1 MATVASE
8 NQVQELYIAY
18 FGRPADPAGLAFYA
32 DALDAGTTTVADIA
46 TSFGTSEE
54 AASIV
59 ALSTDDYLAAVYMQ
73 AFGRA
78 YDNDPAVDGTFW
90 ADAIN
95 NGETTK
101 ELAMIQILDGA
112 QGDDVAAV
120 NNKVAVASTFTAGV
134 ESEEKDY
141 ASDDIDAA
149 KAVITGVTSDDATVA
164 TGNAAAD
171 AAVAALDDAVPPVD
185 PGVEGSTIFL
195 TASTD
200 RGGEFNGTADN
211 DQFNAYIEQNA
222 FAGGVSNSIS
232 SADVLDGGAGT
243 DSLYAE
249 IVPEFFGATGD
260 NQVDIQPRTSNIER
274 VTLEAR
280 DSGSND
286 VNNNDT
292 VTVDAKYMTDID
304 EIGSYMSDGDLVIE
318 NLTTAQSEGED
329 RNTEEL
335 TITMD
340 HTDNFNSDDDASD
353 LTVYFDED
361 YLLVGQS
368 TTASQANYWL
378 LDENTL
384 DYTNT
389 PLENIE
395 RNGVSL
401 TIDGVAF
408 DINMEDAVA
417 ATKDDWDSFAAGL
430 QDVITARVAA
440 GETALENLTVVVD
453 LDNTDSTFNDQ
464 GVEVTIP
471 AITIIDSAGRALVPT
486 GFTSPEEQTA
496 GFDIYGTF
504 DNVASTTED
513 NLLAVGVDLHKVG
526 REGEG
531 GDLVVG
537 GKELDQDGGVQNQGN
552 GIGIFNIDVLGD
564 ESKLS
569 NLGGI
574 NSTNNALTTVNIAT
588 HADYVSGSSFAS
600 LTVRDA
606 FDASTAM
613 ATVNAN
619 AFLGDLNI
627 GQDDAALNVNTFTAT
642 GGGDVTYNAD
652 ISGIERAAFTNTT
665 GEGNDTITVTL
676 DGDAVDTV
684 GTSFAVNAG
693 NGNNTVTVTM
703 AEGGVS
709 VATTAL
715 LNNLSIA
722 SGSGVDK
729 ITVNGG
735 STGTT
740 DGDGDFTVTSGA
752 GSDMVHIRSVGDPG
766 SVAVAQTGTITL
778 AGTDDDGAA
787 ETLVTTITDAGGTT
801 TFTTQV
807 LANGTFSDAGT
818 NISVAPATA
827 TGAPNSTY
835 TVTEAAGVVTIVAN
849 TAGVAYTVAT
859 AASSGD
865 DITAGAYV
873 PTGSADVGPAATGTW
888 TTGDLDGT
896 GATTFV
902 GRVLYEAELTVNF
915 AGFEETVTVETD
927 AAGNFVA
934 SQLDINNA
942 IIDAIASNVELSKLL
957 VVTQS
962 TGSQQLIITSTVEGD
977 NDLAIDLFQPE
988 LVANGAVAPQVN
1000 FSSSDLAAVQAGLL
1014 ATTAN
1019 NSDATDTV
1027 AEVIAILNGIDQ
1039 NLEETGVVG
1048 SAYDVLE
1055 TGDGTDGTDEAVVTN
1070 VSSIDMGTG
1079 TNDLV
1084 VLNSDDDS
1092 ANTMV
1097 FSAGWGKVSVV
1108 NFFTDKALAQ
1118 TNAAALADDLVEGAH
1133 IIDFTAWLDDQTD
1146 PSATPDTLSA
1156 VRVATTDVVAA
1167 AGGDLDLDSN
1177 EVVIVNDWTQNTG
1190 AAETFAA
1197 MNAANIAAALTGT
1210 EDYGTNA
1217 IVASS
1222 ATATA
1227 SLVGTTQDSILMIE
1241 NDLNAGEY
1249 KVFNVETTGAGA
1261 TEAFDVTLIGTIDFG
1276 GEIDAGAV
1284 FA

>member
-46 TSFGTSEE
+46 TSFGTSDE

-59 ALSTDDYLAAVYMQ
+59 ALSTDDYLAAVYLQ

-95 NGETTK
+95 DGATTK
-101 ELAMIQILDGA
+101 ELAMIQILEGA

-120 NNKVAVASTFTAGV
+120 TNKVAVASTFTAAV
-134 ESEEKDY
+134 ESGDKVY
-141 ASDDIDAA
+141 ATGDIAAA

-171 AAVAALDDAVPPVD
+171 AAVAALDDTAPVVD
-185 PGVEGSTIFL
+185 PGVDGNTFFL

-200 RGGEFNGTADN
+200 RGAEFTGTADN
-211 DQFNAYIEQNA
+211 DQFNAYLEQNA
-222 FAGGVSNSIS
+222 FAGGVSNSLS

-260 NQVDIQPRTSNIER
+260 NQIDVQPRTSNIEK
-274 VTLEAR
+274 VSFEAR

-286 VNNNDT
+286 DNSNVL

-318 NLTTAQSEGED
+318 NLTTAQSDGSD

-340 HTDNFNSDDDASD
+340 HTDNFNSDADASD

-368 TTASQANYWL
+368 TTESQANYWL

-401 TIDGVAF
+401 TIDGVAY

-453 LDNTDSTFNDQ
+453 LNNTDSTFNDQ

-504 DNVASTTED
+504 DNIPSTTQD

-531 GDLVVG
+531 GDLIVG
-537 GKELDQDGGVQNQGN
+537 GKELDEDGGAQDQGN

-569 NLGGI
+569 NLGSI

-600 LTVRDA
+600 LTIRDA
-606 FDASTAM
+606 FDDSTAM
-613 ATVNAN
+613 NTVNAN

-652 ISGIERAAFTNTT
+652 ISGSERAVFTNTT
-665 GEGNDTITVTL
+665 GEGNDVITVTL

-693 NGNNTVTVTM
+693 NGSNTVTVSM
-703 AEGGVS
+703 VEGGVS

-715 LNNLSIA
+715 LDNLSIA

-735 STGTT
+735 STGAA
-740 DGDGDFTVTSGA
+740 DGDADFTVTSGG
-752 GSDMVHIRSVGDPG
+752 GSDMVHIRSVGGAG
-766 SVAVAQTGTITL
+766 SLT
-778 AGTDDDGAA
+778 
-787 ETLVTTITDAGGTT
+787 
-801 TFTTQV
+801 
-807 LANGTFSDAGT
+807 
-818 NISVAPATA
+818 
-827 TGAPNSTY
+827 
-835 TVTEAAGVVTIVAN
+835 
-849 TAGVAYTVAT
+849 
-859 AASSGD
+859 
-865 DITAGAYV
+865 
-873 PTGSADVGPAATGTW
+873 AATGTW

-902 GRVLYEAELTVNF
+902 SRVLYEAELTVNF
-915 AGFEETVTVETD
+915 AGFEETVMVETD

-942 IIDAIASNVELSKLL
+942 IIDAISSNVELSKLL
-957 VVTQS
+957 VVTKT
-962 TGSQQLIITSTVEGD
+962 TGSQQLVITSTVEGD

-1000 FSSSDLAAVQAGLL
+1000 FTASHLTAVQAGLM

-1027 AEVIAILNGIDQ
+1027 AEVIGILNAIDQ
-1039 NLEETGVVG
+1039 NLDETGVAG
-1048 SAYDVLE
+1048 AAYDVLA
-1055 TGDGTDGTDEAVVTN
+1055 TGDGVDGADETVLTN

-1108 NFFTDKALAQ
+1108 NFFTDQAVAQ
-1118 TNAAALADDLVEGAH
+1118 TNALAIADDLVEGNH

-1156 VRVATTDVVAA
+1156 VRVATTDAVDTAA
-1167 AGGDLDLDSN
+1167 AITLGSN
-1177 EVVIVNDWTQNTG
+1177 AVVIVNDFGQTATENWAGLT
-1190 AAETFAA
+1190 AAELQTALNGTVAA
-1197 MNAANIAAALTGT
+1197 DDFANISTHSGVAAPA
-1210 EDYGTNA
+1210 N
-1217 IVASS
+1217 
-1222 ATATA
+1222 
-1227 SLVGTTQDSILMIE
+1227 LVGETIDTMVMIE

-1249 KVFNVETTGAGA
+1249 KVFNVETSDLAAADTVA
-1261 TEAFDVTLIGTIDFG
+1261 VTLVGTIDFG
-1276 GEIDAGAV
+1276 GEIDATAV

>member
-46 TSFGTSEE
+46 TSFGTSDE

-59 ALSTDDYLAAVYMQ
+59 ALSTDDYLAAVYLQ

-95 NGETTK
+95 DGATTK
-101 ELAMIQILDGA
+101 ELAMIQILEGA

-120 NNKVAVASTFTAGV
+120 TNKVAVASTFTAAV
-134 ESEEKDY
+134 ESGDKVY
-141 ASDDIDAA
+141 ATGDIAAA

-171 AAVAALDDAVPPVD
+171 AAVAALDDTAPVVD
-185 PGVEGSTIFL
+185 PGVDGNTFFL

-200 RGGEFNGTADN
+200 RGAEFTGTADN
-211 DQFNAYIEQNA
+211 DQFNAYLEQNA
-222 FAGGVSNSIS
+222 FAGGVSNSLS

-260 NQVDIQPRTSNIER
+260 NQIDVQPRTSNIEK
-274 VTLEAR
+274 VSFEAR

-286 VNNNDT
+286 VNRNDL

-318 NLTTAQSEGED
+318 NLTTAQSDGSD

-340 HTDNFNSDDDASD
+340 HTDNFNSDSDASD

-389 PLENIE
+389 PLETIE

-401 TIDGVAF
+401 TIDGIAF
-408 DINMEDAVA
+408 DIVMEDAVA

-440 GETALENLTVVVD
+440 GETALENLTVIVD
-453 LDNTDSTFNDQ
+453 LNNTDSTFNDQ
-464 GVEVTIP
+464 GIEVTIP

-486 GFTSPEEQTA
+486 GFTSPAEQTA
-496 GFDIYGTF
+496 GFDIYGAF
-504 DNVASTTED
+504 DNVASDTVD

-531 GDLVVG
+531 GDLLIG
-537 GKELDQDGGVQNQGN
+537 GKELDLDGGVESQGN

-564 ESKLS
+564 ASKLS
-569 NLGGI
+569 NLGSI

-588 HADYVSGSSFAS
+588 EASYVSGTSFAS

-606 FDASTAM
+606 FDASAAM

-627 GQDDAALNVNTFTAT
+627 GQDIAALNVNTFTAT

-652 ISGIERAAFTNTT
+652 ISGTERAAFSNTT
-665 GEGNDTITVTL
+665 GAGNDVVTITL

-684 GTSFAVNAG
+684 GTSFAVNTGSG
-693 NGNNTVTVTM
+693 NDTVTVTM

-722 SGSGVDK
+722 SGSGEDT

-735 STGTT
+735 STGAT
-740 DGDGDFTVTSGA
+740 DGDGDFTITSGA
-752 GSDMVHIRSVGDPG
+752 SSDMVYISSFGDPG
-766 SVAVAQTGTITL
+766 SNNTETAAVAEVFTATFAANTDADTITFDGTGALVLTAGQTAIQNATEYTGLYNAVGAATWVAVDNGDGTVTFTNKTAATVVDVVTADFVIASGGAGADTTVTAAAPTTQGVTGVAA
-778 AGTDDDGAA
+778 AGT
-787 ETLVTTITDAGGTT
+787 V
-801 TFTTQV
+801 
-807 LANGTFSDAGT
+807 SK
-818 NISVAPATA
+818 
-827 TGAPNSTY
+827 
-835 TVTEAAGVVTIVAN
+835 
-849 TAGVAYTVAT
+849 
-859 AASSGD
+859 
-865 DITAGAYV
+865 
-873 PTGSADVGPAATGTW
+873 GSW
-888 TTGDLDGT
+888 ITGDLDGT

-915 AGFEETVTVETD
+915 AGFEETVTVDTD

-942 IIDAIASNVELSKLL
+942 IKDAIASNVELSKLL
-957 VVTQS
+957 VVTDS
-962 TGSQQLIITSTVEGD
+962 TGSQQLVITSTVEGD
-977 NDLAIDLFQPE
+977 NDLTIGLNQPVVVASGATAGQVNFVAADLSAMQTG
-988 LVANGAVAPQVN
+988 LVSTGAVAD
-1000 FSSSDLAAVQAGLL
+1000 SAAA
-1014 ATTAN
+1014 
-1019 NSDATDTV
+1019 DTV
-1027 AEVIAILNGIDQ
+1027 AEIVTALTGLDGD
-1039 NLEETGVVG
+1039 LTETGATG
-1048 SAYDVLE
+1048 GTAYDVLA
-1055 TGDGTDGTDEAVVTN
+1055 TGDGTDGTDEVSVTN

-1092 ANTMV
+1092 ANTLV
-1097 FSAGWGKVSVV
+1097 FSADWGKVSVV
-1108 NFFTDKALAQ
+1108 NFFTDQAGDPLTPTQ
-1118 TNAAALADDLVEGAH
+1118 GAH
-1133 IIDFTAWLDDQTD
+1133 ILDFTAYLDDVIST
-1146 PSATPDTLSA
+1146 SGSVLSEVRAATGFVAGTAMAENTVSETTFATLSA
-1156 VRVATTDVVAA
+1156 LDGNATNTWATITDAEVLTALQADGTYGAA
-1167 AGGDLDLDSN
+1167 A
-1177 EVVIVNDWTQNTG
+1177 I
-1190 AAETFAA
+1190 
-1197 MNAANIAAALTGT
+1197 
-1210 EDYGTNA
+1210 
-1217 IVASS
+1217 
-1222 ATATA
+1222 TAG
-1227 SLVGTTQDSILMIE
+1227 LVGTTRDSMLFVE
-1241 NDLNAGEY
+1241 NAGNLGEY
-1249 KVFNVETTGAGA
+1249 KVYNVALAAVAATDATGITGV
-1261 TEAFDVTLIGTIDFG
+1261 ELVGVIDFG
-1276 GEIDAGAV
+1276 ASIDTSTVA